1 MAGQRLMG
9 ARCSRGE
16 RFSMAAAEVR
26 AAKAAKAKVVNCIVV
41 CWPVGL
47 ERSWR
52 VVWELLMD
60 GWMDE
65 LLMCSGLDVMLD
77 EGRILIRSFHLYL
90 CQQQC
95 GHSYQS
101 RQLTSVRENDQG

>member
-41 CWPVGL
+41 MLAGWFGEKL
-47 ERSWR
+47 ESCLGA
-52 VVWELLMD
+52 VD

-95 GHSYQS
+95 GHSYPS
-101 RQLTSVRENDQG
+101 RQSTSVRENDQG